1 MIKMISFRGLF
12 SLGVAALLSQAV
24 LANEGLTPAE
34 ANTMVKEDI
43 ASAQVMIEVCPAIIG
58 KNAKFD
64 QNTQQL
70 IQSYLQ
76 DYSDK
81 SATYANIQ
89 SDTEYKSILNEARQ
103 AAKETSPDEQK
114 SVCDDVVNY
123 EHNA

>member
-1 MIKMISFRGLF
+1 MIKLISFRSLL

-24 LANEGLTPAE
+24 LANEDLTPAE

-43 ASAQVMIEVCPAIIG
+43 ASAQVMTEVCPAIIG

-64 QNTQQL
+64 HNTHQL

-76 DYSDK
+76 NYSDK
-81 SATYANIQ
+81 AMSFDKIQ
-89 SDTEYKSILNEARQ
+89 SDTEYKSILNEARE
-103 AAKETSPDEQK
+103 AAKETSKDEQK

-123 EHNA
+123 EA

>member
-1 MIKMISFRGLF
+1 MIKLISFRSLL

-64 QNTQQL
+64 HNTHQL

-76 DYSDK
+76 NHSDK
-81 SATYANIQ
+81 SMSFDKIQ
-89 SDTEYKSILNEARQ
+89 SDTEYKSILNEARE
-103 AAKETSPDEQK
+103 AAKETSKDEQK

-123 EHNA
+123 EA

>member
-1 MIKMISFRGLF
+1 MIKLISFRSLL

-34 ANTMVKEDI
+34 ANTMAKEDI

-64 QNTQQL
+64 HNTHQL

-76 DYSDK
+76 NYSDK
-81 SATYANIQ
+81 SMTYDKIQ

-103 AAKETSPDEQK
+103 AAKETSKDEQK

-123 EHNA
+123 EA

>member
-1 MIKMISFRGLF
+1 MIKLISFRSLL

-64 QNTQQL
+64 HNTHQL

-76 DYSDK
+76 NYSDK
-81 SATYANIQ
+81 AMSFDKIQ
-89 SDTEYKSILNEARQ
+89 SDTEYKSILNEARE
-103 AAKETSPDEQK
+103 AAKETSKDEQK

-123 EHNA
+123 EA

>member
-1 MIKMISFRGLF
+1 MIKLISFRSLL

-24 LANEGLTPAE
+24 LADEGLTPAE

-43 ASAQVMIEVCPAIIG
+43 ASAQVMTEVCPAIIG

-64 QNTQQL
+64 HNTHQL

-81 SATYANIQ
+81 SMNFDKIQ

-103 AAKETSPDEQK
+103 AAKETSKDEQK

-123 EHNA
+123 EA

>member
-1 MIKMISFRGLF
+1 MIKLISFRSLL

-64 QNTQQL
+64 HNTHQL

-81 SATYANIQ
+81 SMTFDKIQ

-103 AAKETSPDEQK
+103 AAKETSKDEQK

-123 EHNA
+123 EA

>member
-1 MIKMISFRGLF
+1 MIKLISFRSLL

-24 LANEGLTPAE
+24 LADEGLTPAE

-43 ASAQVMIEVCPAIIG
+43 ASAQVMTEVCPAIIG

-64 QNTQQL
+64 HNTHQL

-76 DYSDK
+76 NYSDK
-81 SATYANIQ
+81 SMSFDKIQ
-89 SDTEYKSILNEARQ
+89 SDTEYKSILNEARE
-103 AAKETSPDEQK
+103 AAKETSKDEQK

-123 EHNA
+123 EA

>member
-1 MIKMISFRGLF
+1 MIKLISFRSLL

-64 QNTQQL
+64 HNTHQL

-76 DYSDK
+76 NYSDK
-81 SATYANIQ
+81 SMSFDRIQ
-89 SDTEYKSILNEARQ
+89 SDTEYKSILNEARE
-103 AAKETSPDEQK
+103 AAKETSKDEQK

-123 EHNA
+123 EA

>member
-1 MIKMISFRGLF
+1 MIKLISFRSLL

-64 QNTQQL
+64 HNTHQL

-76 DYSDK
+76 NYSDK
-81 SATYANIQ
+81 SMNFDKIQ
-89 SDTEYKSILNEARQ
+89 SDTEYKSILNEARE
-103 AAKETSPDEQK
+103 AAKETSKDEQK

-123 EHNA
+123 EA

>member
-1 MIKMISFRGLF
+1 MIKLISFRSLL

-43 ASAQVMIEVCPAIIG
+43 ASAQVMTEVCPAIIG

-64 QNTQQL
+64 HNTHQL

-81 SATYANIQ
+81 SMNFDKIQ

-103 AAKETSPDEQK
+103 AAKETSKDEQK

-123 EHNA
+123 EA

>member
-1 MIKMISFRGLF
+1 MIKLISFRSLL

-64 QNTQQL
+64 HNTHQL

-81 SATYANIQ
+81 SMNFDKIQ

-103 AAKETSPDEQK
+103 AAKETSKDEQK

-123 EHNA
+123 DA

>member
-1 MIKMISFRGLF
+1 MIKLISFRSLL

-43 ASAQVMIEVCPAIIG
+43 ASAQVMIEVCPTIIG

-64 QNTQQL
+64 HNTHQL

-81 SATYANIQ
+81 SMNFDKIQ

-103 AAKETSPDEQK
+103 AAKETSKDEQK

-123 EHNA
+123 EA

>member
-1 MIKMISFRGLF
+1 MIKLISFRSLL

-24 LANEGLTPAE
+24 LADEGLTPAE

-64 QNTQQL
+64 HNTHQL

-76 DYSDK
+76 NYSDK
-81 SATYANIQ
+81 SMSFDKIQ
-89 SDTEYKSILNEARQ
+89 SDNEYKSILNEARE
-103 AAKETSPDEQK
+103 AAKETSKDEQK

-123 EHNA
+123 EA

>member
-1 MIKMISFRGLF
+1 MIKLISFRSLL

-64 QNTQQL
+64 HNTHQL

-81 SATYANIQ
+81 SMNFDKSQ

-103 AAKETSPDEQK
+103 AAKETSKDEQK

-123 EHNA
+123 EA

>member
-1 MIKMISFRGLF
+1 MIKLISFRSLL

-43 ASAQVMIEVCPAIIG
+43 ASAQVMTEVCPAIIG

-64 QNTQQL
+64 HNTHQL

-76 DYSDK
+76 NYSDK
-81 SATYANIQ
+81 SMSFDKIQ
-89 SDTEYKSILNEARQ
+89 SDTEYKSILNEARE
-103 AAKETSPDEQK
+103 AAKETSKDEQK

-123 EHNA
+123 EA

>member
-1 MIKMISFRGLF
+1 MIKLISFRSLL

-24 LANEGLTPAE
+24 LANEDLTPAE
-34 ANTMVKEDI
+34 ADTMAKEDI

-64 QNTQQL
+64 HNTHQL

-76 DYSDK
+76 NYSDK
-81 SATYANIQ
+81 SMTYDKIQ

-103 AAKETSPDEQK
+103 AAKETSKDEQK

-123 EHNA
+123 EA

>member
-1 MIKMISFRGLF
+1 MIKLISFRSLL

-24 LANEGLTPAE
+24 LADEGLTPAE

-43 ASAQVMIEVCPAIIG
+43 ASAQVMTEVCPAIIG

-64 QNTQQL
+64 HNTHQL

-76 DYSDK
+76 NYSDK
-81 SATYANIQ
+81 SMTYDKIQ

-103 AAKETSPDEQK
+103 AAKETSKDEQK

-123 EHNA
+123 EA

>member
-1 MIKMISFRGLF
+1 MIKLISFRSLL

-24 LANEGLTPAE
+24 LADEGLTPAE

-64 QNTQQL
+64 HNTHQL

-76 DYSDK
+76 NYSDK
-81 SATYANIQ
+81 SMTYDKIQ
-89 SDTEYKSILNEARQ
+89 SDAEYKSILNEARQ
-103 AAKETSPDEQK
+103 AAKETSKDEQK

-123 EHNA
+123 EA

>member
-1 MIKMISFRGLF
+1 MIKLISFRSLL

-64 QNTQQL
+64 HNTHQL

-81 SATYANIQ
+81 SMNFDKIQ

-103 AAKETSPDEQK
+103 AAKETSKDEQK
-114 SVCDDVVNY
+114 SVCDFRSY
-123 EHNA
+123 RSK

>member
-1 MIKMISFRGLF
+1 MIKLISFRSLL

-24 LANEGLTPAE
+24 LADEGLTPAE

-64 QNTQQL
+64 HNTHQL

-76 DYSDK
+76 NYSDK
-81 SATYANIQ
+81 AMSFDKIQ
-89 SDTEYKSILNEARQ
+89 SDTEYKSILNEARE
-103 AAKETSPDEQK
+103 AAKETSKDEQK

-123 EHNA
+123 VA